1 MARGIKT
8 IMDNQII
15 KVSTS
20 GHGLDTHIDGRK
32 IGEQISKKT
41 KENIL
46 SGRWEPVT
54 NTEIQM
60 LREYREQQ
68 KLKKC

>member
-1 MARGIKT
+1 
-8 IMDNQII
+8 MDNKII
-15 KVSTS
+15 RVSTN

-46 SGRWEPVT
+46 SGRWQPAT
-54 NTEIQM
+54 STEIQM
-60 LREYREQQ
+60 LREHKAQQ
-68 KLKKC
+68 ELKKC